1 MICEESST
9 NANSNQVILDVC
21 PMMKGKK
28 KKIKKP
34 RANARKR
41 SPNIAKTPSRREV
54 ILKPE

>member
-21 PMMKGKK
+21 PMMKGEK
-28 KKIKKP
+28 KKIKKF
-34 RANARKR
+34 RASARKR
-41 SPNIAKTPSRREV
+41 SPNFAKTPSRREV